1 MRIIA
6 LRALPETNA
15 AVLALK
21 NQHTVMRKQFCTLA
35 FSLLFCA
42 AAFSQST
49 IRGNVAD
56 TAEGKKIAN
65 AVVALSRKSD
75 STLVAFT
82 RTDKDGAFE
91 LFKIPIGK
99 YEVLI
104 SFPKFADFSDDIDVK
119 DPVLEMGAIALTN
132 KGTLLKE
139 VVVRTASAIRIKGDT
154 TEFTADSFVVKD
166 GATVE
171 DLLKKFPGFSVN
183 SKGEI
188 TAQGKKVDKV
198 LVDGEEFFGDDPTM
212 ATQNLGAKAVDKV
225 QMYDTKSEQ
234 QNLTGATTGGEG
246 KTINIKLKEDS
257 KKGAFGKLT
266 SGTDFNKYHD
276 SKALYNRF
284 KGKQKISVYGTR
296 SNTTTGSLN
305 WEDQRKLGIEDDYE
319 YDELGGY
326 YYSFNEGDE
335 FNNWSLR
342 GLPNSYSAGALYINK
357 WAEDKQ
363 GVNVSYRYN
372 RLHTDNASS
381 TYMQN
386 ILPTTVNYRN
396 KFTTSQGL
404 NWQHAVNGKWEWK
417 LDSLASL
424 KFTTAGTYKETDLDA
439 DVTSEFLNSN
449 REIVN
454 NSNQERS
461 GHTERTKWD
470 NSLVYKQLFKKKD
483 RQLMATLRFGL
494 TDDLQGNLNKTT
506 TQFYKGAAVD
516 SIDIIDQ
523 LRKFDGA
530 SQTMGG
536 KITFTEPLTKK
547 FWLVMDY
554 AHNRNASTSLRNTFS
569 KSNNGK
575 YETGVP
581 LYSNN
586 FDLDAVSNSG
596 TVLLRLIKPKVKAM
610 IGSGLSS
617 VHLNL
622 HNLDTK
628 LRNRYDFLNFTPQAG
643 FNYNPK
649 PQTYVGINYRG
660 TTRQPTIDQLQ
671 PIRINDDPLYEFQGN
686 PDLKVGFNHN
696 ISVNFNQ
703 FKLLKQRYM
712 YFGSNI
718 NFQDN
723 AITNLTAID
732 TALGKQIYK
741 PVNVDGNRNWNLYGG
756 WFKEG
761 GPKKWNFGINVNGNG
776 GVNNSFVQQASG
788 IVKNKTTYN
797 SIGGGPEA
805 RYNEEE
811 KKSITIRPQVS
822 YNTSSSSIQTG
833 VENNY
838 FTYGGNLEGFY
849 MLPWKLE
856 LSSDVNFDFRQKLPA
871 FPTAQN
877 FTIWNANLAKKIFK
891 KKTGKIIFEAH
902 DLLNQNRGFNRFVQT
917 NFIQEERYNRISRYF
932 LLRFEWTFNK
942 MPGQQSK

>member
-1 MRIIA
+1 
-6 LRALPETNA
+6 
-15 AVLALK
+15 
-21 NQHTVMRKQFCTLA
+21 MRKCFA
-35 FSLLFCA
+35 ILLFFLIFYQCSFA
-42 AAFSQST
+42 QQT
-49 IRGNVAD
+49 TVKGNVTD
-56 TAEGKKIAN
+56 TAEGKKAAN
-65 AVVALSRKSD
+65 AVVILSRKSD
-75 STLVAFT
+75 STVVSFT
-82 RTDKDGAFE
+82 RTDKDGAFQ

-99 YEVLI
+99 YNLLI
-104 SFPKFADFSDDIDVK
+104 TFPKFADFSDEIELK
-119 DPVLEMGAIALTN
+119 DPVLDLGNIALTN

-139 VVVRTASAIRIKGDT
+139 VIVRTGSAIRIKGDT

-257 KKGAFGKLT
+257 KKGAFGKVN
-266 SGTDFNKYHD
+266 SGTDFQKYHD
-276 SKALYNRF
+276 SRALYNRF
-284 KGKQKISVYGTR
+284 KGKQKISLYATR
-296 SNTTTGSLN
+296 SNTSTGSLN
-305 WEDQRKLGIEDDYE
+305 WDDRRKLGIENDYE
-319 YDELGGY
+319 YDELGDY
-326 YYSFNEGDE
+326 YYSFNDGDE
-335 FNNWSLR
+335 FDNWSLR
-342 GLPNSYSAGALYINK
+342 GLPNSYTAGALYINK

-372 RLHTDNASS
+372 RLRTDNESS
-381 TYMQN
+381 TFMQN

-417 LDSLASL
+417 LDSLATL

-439 DVTSEFLNSN
+439 DVSSQFLNSN
-449 REIVN
+449 KVLIN
-454 NSNQERS
+454 NSDQERV

-483 RQLMATLRFGL
+483 RQLIATFRYGL
-494 TDDLQGNLNKTT
+494 TEDFQNNLNKTT
-506 TQFYKGAAVD
+506 TQFYKANAVD
-516 SIDIIDQ
+516 STDIIDQ

-530 SQTMGG
+530 SKTMGG
-536 KITFTEPLTKK
+536 KVTFTEPLTKK
-547 FWLVMDY
+547 FWLVLDY
-554 AHNRNASTSLRNTFS
+554 AHNRNNSSSLRNTFT
-569 KSNNGK
+569 KANNGK
-575 YETGVP
+575 YESAVP

-596 TVLLRLIKPKVKAM
+596 MVLFRLMQTKVKAM

-617 VHLNL
+617 VRLNL
-622 HNLDTK
+622 HNLDNNG
-628 LRNRYDFLNFTPQAG
+628 RNNYDFLNFTPQAN
-643 FNYNPK
+643 FNYSPK
-649 PQTYVGINYRG
+649 AQTSININYRG

-686 PDLKVGFNHN
+686 PDLKVGFNHSIN
-696 ISVNFNQ
+696 LNFNQ

-712 YFGSNI
+712 YFGSSF

-741 PVNVDGNRNWNLYGG
+741 PVNVNGNINYNVYGG
-756 WFKEG
+756 WFKQG
-761 GPKKWNFGINVNGNG
+761 GPKKWNFGFNINSNG

-788 IVKNKTTYN
+788 IVKNRTTYTTF
-797 SIGGGPEA
+797 GGGPEA
-805 RYNEEE
+805 RYDEEE
-811 KKSITIRPQVS
+811 KKSISLRPQLS
-822 YNTSSSSIQTG
+822 YNTSQSSIQPD

-849 MLPWKLE
+849 MLPGKLE
-856 LSSDVNFDFRQKLPA
+856 LSSDVNFDFRQKLRA

-891 KKTGKIIFEAH
+891 KKTGKIIFEAR
-902 DLLNQNRGFNRFVQT
+902 DLLNQNRGFNRFVQS

-942 MPGQQSK
+942 MPGQQTK